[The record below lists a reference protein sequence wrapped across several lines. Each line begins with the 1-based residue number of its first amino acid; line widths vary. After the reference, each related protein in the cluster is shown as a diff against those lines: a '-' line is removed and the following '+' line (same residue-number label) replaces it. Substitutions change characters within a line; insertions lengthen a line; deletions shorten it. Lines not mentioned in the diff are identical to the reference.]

1 MLTDQILDEG
11 LAKYGF
17 PVLREAAEKLSFAYR
32 DGKPTKSLRLD
43 GELLAL
49 AYLATRFP
57 ATRAVA
63 QKVGEETLARLADA
77 PRSLLDLGAGCGA
90 TSLGLLAVWPEIDSV
105 TAIEQQPAMT
115 ALGRKFLPNAAWRSA
130 DFHKADLG
138 THDAVAMGYSLGEDP
153 EAILARAWAAAR
165 QLLILIEPGTK
176 AGFANLLLARNWLL
190 QNGGH
195 VVAPCPNNLACP
207 MAGAD
212 WCHFAQRLN
221 RSRLHRQLKGG
232 QLGYEDEKYSYLVV
246 ARQPISEGSPRVVR
260 HPLIA
265 PGRITLD
272 LCLAPVRSSRL
283 VTKHDKEN
291 FRRARKTAWGEV
303 WIAASE
309 VQDSD

>member
-57 ATRAVA
+57 ATQAVA

-77 PRSLLDLGAGCGA
+77 PQSLLDLGAGCGA
-90 TSLGLLAVWPEIDSV
+90 TSLGLLAAWPEIDSV
-105 TAIEQQPAMT
+105 TALEQQPAMT
-115 ALGRKFLPNAAWRSA
+115 ALGRRLLPYAAWRSA
-130 DFHKADLG
+130 DFRKADLG
-138 THDAVAMGYSLGEDP
+138 THDAVAMGYSLGEDA
-153 EAILARAWAAAR
+153 EALERAWAATR
-165 QLLILIEPGTK
+165 QLLILVEPGTK
-176 AGFANLLLARNWLL
+176 PGSANLLAARSWLL
-190 QNGGH
+190 HNGGH
-195 VVAPCPNNLACP
+195 VVAPCPNNLVCP
-207 MAGAD
+207 MEGVD

-246 ARQPISEGSPRVVR
+246 ARQEVSAGSPRVVR

-272 LCLAPVRSSRL
+272 LCFAPARNSLV
-283 VTKHDKEN
+283 VTKRDKEN

-303 WIAASE
+303 WVAASE
-309 VQDSD
+309 AQDSD